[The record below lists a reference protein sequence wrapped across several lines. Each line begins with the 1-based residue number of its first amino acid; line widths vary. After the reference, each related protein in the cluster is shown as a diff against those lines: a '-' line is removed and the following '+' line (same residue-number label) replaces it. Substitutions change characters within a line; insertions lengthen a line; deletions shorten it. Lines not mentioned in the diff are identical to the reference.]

1 MYVLTCSVQQTVQR
15 ESSTLIKCDVNIC
28 DLAAMCQH
36 KYMFIHVQL
45 VRLVKN
51 PPLIR
56 LVNRI
61 KGQSAD
67 SADLADGPACFPHYA
82 KCDSLDREINHF
94 LADGPPA
101 AARVEGSC
109 R

>member
-1 MYVLTCSVQQTVQR
+1 MY
-15 ESSTLIKCDVNIC
+15 NIC
-28 DLAAMCQH
+28 DLTAMCQH